1 MKILIQSNRVPMFIG
16 EMLIQGYDLVEA
28 LFETNIPVRIF
39 GRIRGLSKSVRDPK
53 SLQNE
58 QEK

>member
-16 EMLIQGYDLVEA
+16 EMLIHGYDLVEA

-39 GRIRGLSKSVRDPK
+39 SRIRGLS
-53 SLQNE
+53 
-58 QEK
+58 